1 MLERTA
7 QLLQFLIRK
16 PTFPR
21 VLQPPDP
28 FLPYP
33 LLSSDPF
40 QGYASLFGGDTSLI
54 IADVSRMVEQANVAY
69 VDQTGVFLSIKRIR
83 IEAVR
88 GAGGITWYVARS
100 YI

>member
-1 MLERTA
+1 M
-7 QLLQFLIRK
+7 
-16 PTFPR
+16 
-21 VLQPPDP
+21 
-28 FLPYP
+28 
-33 LLSSDPF
+33 
-40 QGYASLFGGDTSLI
+40 
-54 IADVSRMVEQANVAY
+54 EQANVAY